1 MRLLHINP
9 DHRPGPK
16 WDADPSRINEWIAIV
31 GLLVVV
37 AALFFGTAV
46 IGYGI
51 ATLAKALGL

>member
-1 MRLLHINP
+1 MIR

-37 AALFFGTAV
+37 ATLFFGTAV

-51 ATLAKALGL
+51 ATLARALNP